1 MIVLGIESATE
12 LVGAAIG
19 HDGGF
24 DAAVTVAGR
33 RRHAESLAPA
43 IAQVLERADLGL
55 HDVHVIAVDLGP
67 GLFTGLRV
75 GMATAKGLAQGLGIG
90 LLGLNSLEILAV
102 AAFDAGWPGTVVP
115 VIDGRRGEVFTA
127 HYARGSGPFAV
138 VELSA
143 PARSAPERV
152 ALDVDSVSNRRV
164 LACGDGA
171 LRYRDLLVGTESL
184 SVAGDSLASPDPRAL
199 VSLALARLASGAK
212 PVTAAEVEPLYLRDA
227 DVRINWVER
236 APVASGGVPK

>member
-1 MIVLGIESATE
+1 MIVLGLESATG

-19 HDGGF
+19 HDTGI
-24 DAAVTVAGR
+24 DAVVTIAGR

-43 IAQVLERADLGL
+43 IVQVLEWSGKGL
-55 HDVHVIAVDLGP
+55 HDLDVVAIDLGP

-75 GMATAKGLAQGLGIG
+75 GIATAKGLAQGLGIG
-90 LLGLNSLEILAV
+90 LLGLNSLEILAA

-127 HYARGSGPFAV
+127 HYARGSVPFAP

-143 PARSAPERV
+143 PSRSASERV
-152 ALDVDSVSNRRV
+152 ALEIESVDDRAV

-171 LRYRDLLVGTESL
+171 LRYRDLLVGAKQV
-184 SVAGDSLASPDPRAL
+184 SVAGDSLASPHPGAL
-199 VSLALARLASGAK
+199 VSLAVARLASGAQ
-212 PVTAAEVEPLYLRDA
+212 PVGGAEVEPLYLRDA

-236 APVASGGVPK
+236 AAVASGVGE